1 VGEKWSAKDTKR
13 EGIQEKNVNK
23 KGGAR
28 EIASD
33 LTQEQ
38 LTFPS
43 WPGNNYVLT
52 L

>member
-1 VGEKWSAKDTKR
+1 MVSKGYQEGGNTGEIR
-13 EGIQEKNVNK
+13 EEK
-23 KGGAR
+23 GRTR

-43 WPGNNYVLT
+43 WPGNNYVHT